1 MSRCRSRAAPACRT
15 RQSSPRRVTTVRQ
28 RPAAPA
34 HLPSSWRLQAQ
45 PAARPSSERGGLS
58 GLCNQRSPNRLSSC
72 HQRATQPVDPGAA
85 EPPAR
90 YKPDAPRCGLY
101 SDRCAQDRPMTIKH
115 TIKTAAFLVISL
127 ILLVLH
133 GVLVAQT
140 PPTNQAARTG
150 SLKQIIPGHYV
161 YTTNNE
167 GRLFNTGIVA
177 TNDGGLRFD
186 ALDTDAIA
194 RAERQAIADTI
205 KQPVRYLVSSPFH
218 DPFNGGSAVYA
229 DVFKIAHEN
238 YRAGLIDQM
247 QRGNVPADVQR
258 MRMPNATY
266 RDRMTFYLGGKEIQV
281 LHFGSAHT
289 KGDSVLFVPQD
300 RIAYLSE
307 VFFNEEFP
315 NMAGGYGVSWVR
327 ALDALKA
334 LDADIFIPGHG
345 PIPDDPKQTR
355 AALDR
360 ARQILVDARD
370 GIQNE
375 IARGATEDQAVAA
388 VKLDQYSKLYAFM
401 GQREVVLRRIYRE
414 LKGTLQ

>member
-1 MSRCRSRAAPACRT
+1 MTLKQTIKPAMLPLIFLALHSGTVAQAPT
-15 RQSSPRRVTTVRQ
+15 
-28 RPAAPA
+28 PAP
-34 HLPSSWRLQAQ
+34 PN
-45 PAARPSSERGGLS
+45 AARAGTLR
-58 GLCNQRSPNRLSSC
+58 
-72 HQRATQPVDPGAA
+72 
-85 EPPAR
+85 
-90 YKPDAPRCGLY
+90 
-101 SDRCAQDRPMTIKH
+101 
-115 TIKTAAFLVISL
+115 
-127 ILLVLH
+127 
-133 GVLVAQT
+133 
-140 PPTNQAARTG
+140 
-150 SLKQIIPGHYV
+150 QIIPGHYV

-167 GRLFNTGIVA
+167 GRLFNSGVVA
-177 TNDGGLRFD
+177 TSDGVLVFD

-194 RAERQAIADTI
+194 RAERQAIATEV
-205 KQPVRYLVSSPFH
+205 KQPIRYLVSSPFH

-238 YRAGLIDQM
+238 YRSGLIDQM
-247 QRGNVPADVQR
+247 QRGNVPGDVQR
-258 MRMPNATY
+258 LRLPNATY

-327 ALDALKA
+327 VLDVVRA

-360 ARQILVDARD
+360 ARQILVEARD

-388 VKLDQYSKLYAFM
+388 IKLDQYAKLYAFA

>member
-1 MSRCRSRAAPACRT
+1 
-15 RQSSPRRVTTVRQ
+15 
-28 RPAAPA
+28 
-34 HLPSSWRLQAQ
+34 
-45 PAARPSSERGGLS
+45 
-58 GLCNQRSPNRLSSC
+58 
-72 HQRATQPVDPGAA
+72 
-85 EPPAR
+85 
-90 YKPDAPRCGLY
+90 
-101 SDRCAQDRPMTIKH
+101 MTIKE
-115 TIKTAAFLVISL
+115 TIKPAMLLLIVLALHTAIA
-127 ILLVLH
+127 
-133 GVLVAQT
+133 AQT
-140 PPTNQAARTG
+140 PAGDRTARTG
-150 SLKQIIPGHYV
+150 SLRQIIPGHYV

-167 GRLFNTGIVA
+167 GRLFNSGVVA
-177 TNDGGLRFD
+177 TNDGVLVFD

-194 RAERQAIADTI
+194 RAERQAIADVI

-238 YRAGLIDQM
+238 YRAGLVDQM
-247 QRGNVPADVQR
+247 QRGNVPSDVQR
-258 MRMPNATY
+258 ARMPTATY

-281 LHFGSAHT
+281 LHFGNAHT

-315 NMAGGYGVSWVR
+315 NMGGGYGVSWVR
-327 ALDALKA
+327 ALDALRA

-375 IARGATEDQAVAA
+375 ITHGATEDQAVAA

>member
-1 MSRCRSRAAPACRT
+1 MRTKETLKPAMLLVIIVALYSGT
-15 RQSSPRRVTTVRQ
+15 GAQTQT
-28 RPAAPA
+28 PAADN
-34 HLPSSWRLQAQ
+34 
-45 PAARPSSERGGLS
+45 AARIGNL
-58 GLCNQRSPNRLSSC
+58 
-72 HQRATQPVDPGAA
+72 
-85 EPPAR
+85 
-90 YKPDAPRCGLY
+90 
-101 SDRCAQDRPMTIKH
+101 RP
-115 TIKTAAFLVISL
+115 
-127 ILLVLH
+127 
-133 GVLVAQT
+133 
-140 PPTNQAARTG
+140 
-150 SLKQIIPGHYV
+150 IIPGHYV

-167 GRLFNTGIVA
+167 GRLFNSGIVA
-177 TNDGGLRFD
+177 TNDGVVVFD

-194 RAERQAIADTI
+194 RAERQAIANVI
-205 KQPVRYLVSSPFH
+205 KQPVRFLVSSPFH

-229 DVFKIAHEN
+229 DVLKIAHEN
-238 YRAGLIDQM
+238 YRTGLIDQM
-247 QRGNVPADVQR
+247 QRGKVPADVQA
-258 MRMPNATY
+258 MRLPNATF
-266 RDRMTFYLGGKEIQV
+266 RDRMTLYLGGKEIQV

-315 NMAGGYGVSWVR
+315 NMAGGYGVSWVK
-327 ALDALKA
+327 ALDALRA
-334 LDADIFIPGHG
+334 LDADIFVPGHG

-355 AALDR
+355 VALDR

-401 GQREVVLRRIYRE
+401 GQRDVVLRRIYRE

>member
-1 MSRCRSRAAPACRT
+1 
-15 RQSSPRRVTTVRQ
+15 
-28 RPAAPA
+28 
-34 HLPSSWRLQAQ
+34 
-45 PAARPSSERGGLS
+45 
-58 GLCNQRSPNRLSSC
+58 
-72 HQRATQPVDPGAA
+72 
-85 EPPAR
+85 
-90 YKPDAPRCGLY
+90 
-101 SDRCAQDRPMTIKH
+101 MTIKQ
-115 TIKTAAFLVISL
+115 TIKAAAFLVISL
-127 ILLVLH
+127 ILVGRH
-133 GVLVAQT
+133 GALVAQT

-150 SLKQIIPGHYV
+150 SLKRIIPGHYV

-167 GRLFNTGIVA
+167 GRLFNSGIVA
-177 TNDGGLRFD
+177 TNDGVLVFD

-194 RAERQAIADTI
+194 RGERQAIADTI

-258 MRMPNATY
+258 LRMPNATY

-315 NMAGGYGVSWVR
+315 NMAGGYGVSWVK

-401 GQREVVLRRIYRE
+401 GQREVVLRRMYRE

>member
-1 MSRCRSRAAPACRT
+1 MT
-15 RQSSPRRVTTVRQ
+15 LKQ
-28 RPAAPA
+28 
-34 HLPSSWRLQAQ
+34 
-45 PAARPSSERGGLS
+45 
-58 GLCNQRSPNRLSSC
+58 
-72 HQRATQPVDPGAA
+72 
-85 EPPAR
+85 
-90 YKPDAPRCGLY
+90 
-101 SDRCAQDRPMTIKH
+101 TIKP
-115 TIKTAAFLVISL
+115 AMLSL
-127 ILLVLH
+127 IFLALH
-133 GVLVAQT
+133 SGTVAQAPT
-140 PPTNQAARTG
+140 PAPPNAARTG
-150 SLKQIIPGHYV
+150 SLRQIIPGHYV

-167 GRLFNTGIVA
+167 GRLFNSGVVA
-177 TNDGGLRFD
+177 TSDGVLVFD
-186 ALDTDAIA
+186 ALDTDTIA
-194 RAERQAIADTI
+194 HAARQAIANEV
-205 KQPVRYLVSSPFH
+205 KQPIRYLVSSPFH

-238 YRAGLIDQM
+238 YRSGLIDQM
-247 QRGNVPADVQR
+247 QRGNVPGDVQR
-258 MRMPNATY
+258 LRLPNATY
-266 RDRMTFYLGGKEIQV
+266 RDRMSVYLGGKEIQV

-327 ALDALKA
+327 VLDAVRA
-334 LDADIFIPGHG
+334 LNADIFIPGHG

-360 ARQILVDARD
+360 ARQILVEARD

-388 VKLDQYSKLYAFM
+388 IKLDQYAKLYAFA

>member
-1 MSRCRSRAAPACRT
+1 MRTKETLKPAMLLVIIVALYSGT
-15 RQSSPRRVTTVRQ
+15 GAQTQT
-28 RPAAPA
+28 PAADN
-34 HLPSSWRLQAQ
+34 
-45 PAARPSSERGGLS
+45 AARIGNL
-58 GLCNQRSPNRLSSC
+58 
-72 HQRATQPVDPGAA
+72 
-85 EPPAR
+85 
-90 YKPDAPRCGLY
+90 
-101 SDRCAQDRPMTIKH
+101 RP
-115 TIKTAAFLVISL
+115 
-127 ILLVLH
+127 
-133 GVLVAQT
+133 
-140 PPTNQAARTG
+140 
-150 SLKQIIPGHYV
+150 IIPGHYV

-167 GRLFNTGIVA
+167 GRLFNSGIVA
-177 TNDGGLRFD
+177 TNDGVVVFD

-194 RAERQAIADTI
+194 RAERQAIANVI
-205 KQPVRYLVSSPFH
+205 KQPVRFLVSSPFH

-229 DVFKIAHEN
+229 DVLKIAHEN
-238 YRAGLIDQM
+238 YRTGLIDQM
-247 QRGNVPADVQR
+247 QRGKVPAGVQA
-258 MRMPNATY
+258 MRLPNATF
-266 RDRMTFYLGGKEIQV
+266 RDRMTLYLGGKEIQV

-315 NMAGGYGVSWVR
+315 NMAGGYGVSWVK
-327 ALDALKA
+327 ALDALRA

-355 AALDR
+355 VALDR

-388 VKLDQYSKLYAFM
+388 VKLDQYSRLYAFM
-401 GQREVVLRRIYRE
+401 GQRDVVLRRIYRE

>member
-1 MSRCRSRAAPACRT
+1 MR
-15 RQSSPRRVTTVRQ
+15 TTVTLK
-28 RPAAPA
+28 PAM
-34 HLPSSWRLQAQ
+34 LL
-45 PAARPSSERGGLS
+45 LI
-58 GLCNQRSPNRLSSC
+58 
-72 HQRATQPVDPGAA
+72 VGA
-85 EPPAR
+85 
-90 YKPDAPRCGLY
+90 LY
-101 SDRCAQDRPMTIKH
+101 SGTSAQTQ
-115 TIKTAAFLVISL
+115 TTAA
-127 ILLVLH
+127 
-133 GVLVAQT
+133 GG
-140 PPTNQAARTG
+140 AARTG
-150 SLKQIIPGHYV
+150 NLRQIIPGHYV

-167 GRLFNTGIVA
+167 GRLFNSGIVA
-177 TNDGGLRFD
+177 TNDGVLVFD
-186 ALDTDAIA
+186 ALDTDATA
-194 RAERQAIADTI
+194 RGERQAIADAI

-218 DPFNGGSAVYA
+218 DPFNGGGAVYA

-247 QRGNVPADVQR
+247 QRGNVPADAQR
-258 MRMPNATY
+258 ARMPNATY

-281 LHFGSAHT
+281 LDFGSAHT

-355 AALDR
+355 ALLDR

-370 GIQNE
+370 
-375 IARGATEDQAVAA
+375 
-388 VKLDQYSKLYAFM
+388 
-401 GQREVVLRRIYRE
+401 
-414 LKGTLQ
+414 